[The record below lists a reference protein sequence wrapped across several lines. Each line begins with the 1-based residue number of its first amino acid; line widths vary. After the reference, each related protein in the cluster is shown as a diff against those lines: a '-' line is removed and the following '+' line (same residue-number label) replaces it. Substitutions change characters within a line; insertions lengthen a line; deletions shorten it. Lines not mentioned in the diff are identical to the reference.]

1 MADTASSEHGVDELA
16 AETPEATVGANLAE
30 IRERIE
36 AAASAAGRSPGA
48 VTLIAVSKTQPI
60 ERVRAALAAG
70 HRVFGEN
77 RLQEAK
83 ARWPALKQEYPDIE
97 LHFVGPL
104 QTNKVADAVALFD
117 VIHSVDRPKL
127 ARKLVDAMA
136 AADRKPRCFLQ
147 VNTGAEPQKAGV
159 APEEADAVIAGLR
172 EDVGLPLAG
181 LMCIPPVGEEPA
193 LHFALLAEIAKRA
206 GVPCL
211 SMGMSADF
219 ETAVRFGATHVRVGT
234 AIFGER
240 QSKDAAQA

>member
-1 MADTASSEHGVDELA
+1 MAEPTPTEQA
-16 AETPEATVGANLAE
+16 AERLEAAVGANLAG
-30 IRERIE
+30 IRERI
-36 AAASAAGRSPGA
+36 AAAARAAGRSPGA
-48 VTLIAVSKTQPI
+48 VTLIAISKTQPI

-83 ARWPALKQEYPDIE
+83 ARWPALKRDYPDIE

-104 QTNKVADAVALFD
+104 QTNKAADAVALFD

-127 ARKLVDAMA
+127 ARKLVEAMNA
-136 AADRKPRCFLQ
+136 AGRGPRCFVQ

-181 LMCIPPVGEEPA
+181 LMCIPPADEEPA
-193 LHFALLAEIAKRA
+193 PHFALLAEIARRVGA
-206 GVPCL
+206 PCL
-211 SMGMSADF
+211 SRGMSADF

-234 AIFGER
+234 AIFGDR
-240 QSKDAAQA
+240 PARDATPV

>member
-1 MADTASSEHGVDELA
+1 MAQSNPSKHPAEMLEA
-16 AETPEATVGANLAE
+16 AVGANLAG
-30 IRERIE
+30 IQDRI
-36 AAASAAGRSPGA
+36 AAAARAAGRAPGA
-48 VTLIAVSKTQPI
+48 VTLIAISKTQPI

-70 HRVFGEN
+70 HRIFGEN

-83 ARWPALKQEYPDIE
+83 ARWPALKREYPDVE

-104 QTNKVADAVALFD
+104 QTNKAADAVALFD
-117 VIHSVDRPKL
+117 VIHSVDRSKL
-127 ARKLVDAMA
+127 ARKLVEAMA
-136 AADRKPRCFLQ
+136 AAGRRPRCFVQ

-181 LMCIPPVGEEPA
+181 LMCIPPADEEPA
-193 LHFALLAEIAKRA
+193 PHFALLAEIAKRVGA
-206 GVPCL
+206 PCL

-234 AIFGER
+234 AIFGDR
-240 QSKDAAQA
+240 PRKDAAPA

>member
-1 MADTASSEHGVDELA
+1 MVEPSPSEPA
-16 AETPEATVGANLAE
+16 AETLEAAVGANLAG
-30 IRERIE
+30 IQDRI
-36 AAASAAGRSPGA
+36 AAAARAAGRSPGA
-48 VTLIAVSKTQPI
+48 VTLIAISKTQPI

-83 ARWPALKQEYPDIE
+83 ARWPALKREYPDIE

-104 QTNKVADAVALFD
+104 QTNKAADAVALFD

-127 ARKLVDAMA
+127 ARKLVEAMA
-136 AADRKPRCFLQ
+136 AAGRRPRCFVQ

-159 APEEADAVIAGLR
+159 APEQADAIIAGLR

-181 LMCIPPVGEEPA
+181 LMCIPPADEEAAP
-193 LHFALLAEIAKRA
+193 HFALLAEIAKRVGA
-206 GVPCL
+206 PCL

-240 QSKDAAQA
+240 PRRDAAPA